1 MSVLLLVD
9 VVIAVLILEALALLI
24 FGRRKSRLPRF
35 GVLAPNLAAGLFL
48 VLALR
53 CALRGD
59 GLPVIA
65 GCLAFA
71 GLAHALDLRLRSR

>member
-9 VVIAVLILEALALLI
+9 LVIAVFVLEALVLAI
-24 FGRRKSRLPRF
+24 VTRRKSRLPRF
-35 GVLAPNLAAGLFL
+35 GLLVPNLAAGLFL

-53 CALRGD
+53 SAVHGD

-65 GCLAFA
+65 GCLALA
-71 GLAHALDLRLRSR
+71 GLAHALDLRLRAR